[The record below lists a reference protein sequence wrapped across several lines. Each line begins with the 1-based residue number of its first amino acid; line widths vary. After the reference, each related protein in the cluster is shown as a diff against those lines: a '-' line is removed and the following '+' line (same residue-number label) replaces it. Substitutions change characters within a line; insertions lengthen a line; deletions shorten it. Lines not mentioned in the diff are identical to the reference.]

1 MTILCAYDKEY
12 YMRRISRD
20 TVTVNNLLS
29 SSLFLPEEVVL
40 FVRKFP
46 VLTILSLVR
55 PTVQSETRCPGRSVI
70 SATQHCH
77 CEVTRSNPSSYSMV
91 LSTSCVLLNSLLR

>member
-46 VLTILSLVR
+46 VFLQE
-55 PTVQSETRCPGRSVI
+55 PVQSETRCPGRSVI

-77 CEVTRSNPSSYSMV
+77 CEVTRS
-91 LSTSCVLLNSLLR
+91 

>member
-55 PTVQSETRCPGRSVI
+55 PTVRSESRCPAGSVI
-70 SATQHCH
+70 PQHNTAI
-77 CEVTRSNPSSYSMV
+77 VK
-91 LSTSCVLLNSLLR
+91 